1 MCSYPGVRPLLCRE
15 ACTGNSRHG
24 IRLSIGKAELGRRST
39 LQKMI
44 LSKVKYG
51 LVQGVRVE
59 LELGGSTGWIESE
72 EVDALVAPLATA
84 AQRKLPTELLCSDEA
99 ACAQRCAKAF
109 LAVKVTL
116 KKRHHWPPVHCGHLL
131 VPS

>member
-1 MCSYPGVRPLLCRE
+1 MGSDSQLERQ
-15 ACTGNSRHG
+15 
-24 IRLSIGKAELGRRST
+24 AELGRRST